1 MAMPNVYQQ
10 YKSQSITTM
19 TGGELL
25 VMLYDELIKDVK
37 RAELAIDAHKVDT
50 AHSSLMHAQDII
62 GYLAETLDNQYE
74 ISDELS
80 RLYQFFTGQLIQAN
94 ISKDAE
100 ILREVLPM
108 LMELRDTW
116 KQAEKLSRMR

>member
-10 YKSQSITTM
+10 YKSQSINTM

-37 RAELAIDAHKVDT
+37 RAELAIEAHKVDT

-62 GYLAETLDNQYE
+62 DYLDDTLDEQYE
-74 ISDELS
+74 ISQELS
-80 RLYQFFTGQLIQAN
+80 RLYVYFKEQLVKAN
-94 ISKDAE
+94 ISKDAAP
-100 ILREVLPM
+100 LKEVLPM

>member
-37 RAELAIDAHKVDT
+37 RAELAIEAHKVDT

-62 GYLAETLDNQYE
+62 SYLDETLNDQYD
-74 ISDELS
+74 ISKELS
-80 RLYQFFTGQLIQAN
+80 RLYDYFNGQLVQAN
-94 ISKDAE
+94 INKDAAP
-100 ILREVLPM
+100 LKEVLPM

>member
-37 RAELAIDAHKVDT
+37 RAELAIEAHKVDT

-62 GYLAETLDNQYE
+62 DYLDETLNDQYE
-74 ISDELS
+74 ISKELS
-80 RLYQFFTGQLIQAN
+80 RLYDYFNGQLVKAN
-94 ISKDAE
+94 ISKDAAP
-100 ILREVLPM
+100 LKEVLPM